1 MYELNQYCTP
11 EGGQG
16 SGWPWWSGPISS
28 YKGTNG
34 KSALEACCACGGGRS
49 FYRRP
54 PTMHPT
60 PSPTKSPTSSPT
72 PSPTSSPTSSPTA
85 SPTRSPTTP
94 AAGSPVASANAAVSA
109 TGDPHMQNILGQRF
123 DLMQPGKHTLLQIPR
138 VASDSDTLLRVM
150 ADAEHEGGAC
160 ADMYFKALNITGEW
174 VSAHQKDGYMYTADA
189 PQTVAS
195 WRTFGKVEV
204 KVAWGR
210 TLEGVEYLNFLVRHL
225 KRVGHDIGGLLGMDD
240 YRQAAKPTAL
250 CDSIEQLF
258 LGSEASIGAAA
269 SQQASFA

>member
-1 MYELNQYCTP
+1 
-11 EGGQG
+11 
-16 SGWPWWSGPISS
+16 
-28 YKGTNG
+28 
-34 KSALEACCACGGGRS
+34 LEAPPNEASDAVPDEVANIVPDTVSDTVSDSVSDSVSGVVSDVVSDSVSDSVSDKISNYTGGGA
-49 FYRRP
+49 
-54 PTMHPT
+54 
-60 PSPTKSPTSSPT
+60 TSCI
-72 PSPTSSPTSSPTA
+72 
-85 SPTRSPTTP
+85 
-94 AAGSPVASANAAVSA
+94 ANAAVSA

-138 VASDSDTLLRVM
+138 VASDSDVLLRVM

-174 VSAHQKDGYMYTADA
+174 VSAHQKGGYMYTADA

-210 TLEGVEYLNFLVRHL
+210 TLGGVEYLNFLVRNL

-240 YRQAAKPTAL
+240 YRQAAKPTAV

-269 SQQASFA
+269 SQQASFAMAEM